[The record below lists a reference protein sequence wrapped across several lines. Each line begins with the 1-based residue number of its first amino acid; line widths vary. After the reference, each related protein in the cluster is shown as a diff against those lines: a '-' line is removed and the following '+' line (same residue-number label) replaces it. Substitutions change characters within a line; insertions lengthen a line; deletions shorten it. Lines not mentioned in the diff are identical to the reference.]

1 MNNIDYKSYKLSVMN
16 MKINLRDYKTIL
28 LYVGIPL
35 ILGAIVGILT
45 SGGTS
50 GYEGLVPAYI
60 FPIVWSIL
68 YILMGLSSY
77 LVRDNK
83 RLMNIYKLN
92 LAVNLTWPFIFFTFD
107 LKVLAFFWILAL
119 IVIVGIMIYEFYKES
134 KLSAYLLIPYMLW
147 LLFASILNLLQIV

>member
-50 GYEGLVPAYI
+50 SYEGLVPAYI

-134 KLSAYLLIPYMLW
+134 KLSAYLLIPYILW
-147 LLFASILNLLQIV
+147 LIFASILNLLQIV